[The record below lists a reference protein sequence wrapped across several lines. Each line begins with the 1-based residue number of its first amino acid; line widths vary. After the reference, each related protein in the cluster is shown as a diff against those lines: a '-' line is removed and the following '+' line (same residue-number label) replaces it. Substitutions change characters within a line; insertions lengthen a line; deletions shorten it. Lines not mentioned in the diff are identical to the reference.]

1 MSNGLNKDKI
11 TPAFLRAND
20 GKVVWIQDDYLSMRD
35 YACNDP
41 ELYVFL
47 EHVYEVK
54 QQCRERGM
62 VFKY

>member
-1 MSNGLNKDKI
+1 MSKYLNKDKI

-20 GKVVWIQDDYLSMRD
+20 GKIVWVRDDYLCMTG
-35 YACNDP
+35 YAWDNP
-41 ELYVFL
+41 ELYDFL
-47 EHVYEVK
+47 EHVYKVK